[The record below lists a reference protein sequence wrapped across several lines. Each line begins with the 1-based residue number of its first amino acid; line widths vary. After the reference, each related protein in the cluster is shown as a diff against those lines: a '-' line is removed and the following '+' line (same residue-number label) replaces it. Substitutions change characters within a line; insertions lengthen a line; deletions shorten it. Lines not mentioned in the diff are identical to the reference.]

1 MKLSSAD
8 LGYIRL
14 AAAQILSG
22 PIVAPHT
29 RAEILEA
36 KGMNYL
42 VYLLGNSREA
52 YTKWEEPMA
61 LEAGNALLQLAAGAM
76 MHASGGWDRMDIE
89 QGVNSVIK

>member
-1 MKLSSAD
+1 MLSAAD

-22 PIVAPHT
+22 PSVAPHT
-29 RAEILEA
+29 RADIIEA
-36 KGMNYL
+36 KGVNYL
-42 VYLLGNSREA
+42 VHFLVKSSEA

>member
-1 MKLSSAD
+1 M
-8 LGYIRL
+8 
-14 AAAQILSG
+14 
-22 PIVAPHT
+22 APHT

-42 VYLLGNSREA
+42 VYLLVNSSEA

-61 LEAGNALLQLAAGAM
+61 LTAGNALLQLAAGAM
-76 MHASGGWDRMDIE
+76 MHAAGGWDRMDIE